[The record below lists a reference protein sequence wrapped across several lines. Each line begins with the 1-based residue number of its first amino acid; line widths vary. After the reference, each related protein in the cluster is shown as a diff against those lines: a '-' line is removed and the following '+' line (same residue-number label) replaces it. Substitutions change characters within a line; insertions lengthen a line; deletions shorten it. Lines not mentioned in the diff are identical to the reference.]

1 MNVHTKLTT
10 FCHFIHIRQAE
21 IFNAKPNYFIVT
33 KIAKEKNLIICNYFT
48 FSATNRSNE
57 KVKKM
62 ETKELEKEF
71 LNMIEEQKR
80 TIYKVCYMYAK
91 DQDDLDDLFQETVL
105 NLWKSFPRYRG
116 DSKFN
121 TWVYRIAMNTCITF
135 LRHSNSRLQTV
146 PITAQVA
153 NSLEA
158 DEEST
163 SQLREL
169 YKLINQLGKLE
180 RALILLWLE
189 ERSYQEMADI
199 LGISKANVAVK
210 LNRIKEK
217 LQKMSN
223 S

>member
-1 MNVHTKLTT
+1 
-10 FCHFIHIRQAE
+10 
-21 IFNAKPNYFIVT
+21 
-33 KIAKEKNLIICNYFT
+33 
-48 FSATNRSNE
+48 
-57 KVKKM
+57 M

-105 NLWKSFPRYRG
+105 NLWKCFPRYRG
-116 DSKFN
+116 DSNFN

-135 LRHSNSRLQTV
+135 LRYSGTRPNTI
-146 PITAQVA
+146 PITADMAQIA
-153 NSLEA
+153 A
-158 DEEST
+158 DEGT
-163 SQLREL
+163 AAQLQEL

-189 ERSYQEMADI
+189 ERSYQEIADI

-210 LNRIKEK
+210 LNRIREK
-217 LQKMSN
+217 LKKMSN
-223 S
+223 N